1 MSSQALS
8 EASPTLAGFD
18 AAVGFTVQQ
27 HLFSRGITRAHLGAL
42 LGVPGQS
49 VSSRLRGKVRWTAGD
64 LAVAAELFGVGVA
77 DLYPT
82 RSAEGWVPAPYVP
95 GTSKAPVPSGAEA
108 GGVPPVGLE
117 PTTFGLKVRRPVV
130 VWLEHT
136 DVLIRSWLAR
146 CAAIASNST
155 IAGNAGNSSS
165 KGVLR

>member
-1 MSSQALS
+1 MSSQGLS

-27 HLFSRGITRAHLGAL
+27 HLFSRGITRAHLGTL

-95 GTSKAPVPSGAEA
+95 GTSKASVPGGAEA
-108 GGVPPVGLE
+108 GVVPPVGLE
-117 PTTFGLKVRRPVV
+117 PTTFGLKVRRPVM
-130 VWLEHT
+130 VWIEHA
-136 DVLIRSWLAR
+136 DVLIRNWLAR
-146 CAAIASNST
+146 CAAIASNSAIAV
-155 IAGNAGNSSS
+155 IAGNNDSRGA
-165 KGVLR
+165 LR

>member
-1 MSSQALS
+1 MSSQGLS

-27 HLFSRGITRAHLGAL
+27 HLFSRGITRAHLGTL

-82 RSAEGWVPAPYVP
+82 RSAEGWIPAPYVP
-95 GTSKAPVPSGAEA
+95 GTSKAPVPGGVEA

-117 PTTFGLKVRRPVV
+117 PTTFGLKVR
-130 VWLEHT
+130 
-136 DVLIRSWLAR
+136 
-146 CAAIASNST
+146 
-155 IAGNAGNSSS
+155 SSDQLS
-165 KGVLR
+165 